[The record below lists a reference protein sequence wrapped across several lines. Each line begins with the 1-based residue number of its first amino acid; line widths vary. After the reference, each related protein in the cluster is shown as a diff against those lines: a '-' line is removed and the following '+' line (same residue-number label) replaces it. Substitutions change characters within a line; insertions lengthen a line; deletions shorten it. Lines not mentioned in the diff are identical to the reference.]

1 MKWLLATLISLSI
14 NGILLSILAELQVV
28 EKRILPPP
36 AHLAVHLIVKEAQVA
51 SAPPASEIIPLPVV
65 EKPAPPEPPVQ
76 VLTTPKAA
84 LRTVPPPAPKKPKP
98 EKPIKEKPVKKA
110 EPPIPEPPIPE
121 PPHQFKKAAPIPPS
135 VAKNPAP
142 PTAVKNPAQ
151 DSVPQATG
159 HEAAVT
165 KPSIA
170 SSGQSANPKP
180 IVRVE
185 PIYPRMA
192 KAQGIT
198 GSVVVEFTITATGEV
213 ENIQIIKADPED
225 VFEEAVEQALA
236 QWQFS
241 PQLEQGVA
249 VARRA
254 RQTIRFNLNNGN

>member
-1 MKWLLATLISLSI
+1 MKWLLAALTSLSI
-14 NGILLSILAELQVV
+14 NGILLALFAELRMV
-28 EKRILPPP
+28 EKKPLPPP
-36 AHLAVHLIVKEAQVA
+36 VHFAVNLIVKETQVA
-51 SAPPASEIIPLPVV
+51 SAPPASEIILPPVV
-65 EKPAPPEPPVQ
+65 EKSEPPVQ

-84 LRTVPPPAPKKPKP
+84 PRTVPPPAPKKPKP

-110 EPPIPEPPIPE
+110 EPPVPEPA
-121 PPHQFKKAAPIPPS
+121 HQFKKAAPIPPT

-142 PTAVKNPAQ
+142 APQTAVKNPIQGQGTA
-151 DSVPQATG
+151 PRATG
-159 HEAAVT
+159 HEAAAT
-165 KPSIA
+165 KPA
-170 SSGQSANPKP
+170 TGSGQNSTPKP
-180 IVRVE
+180 LVRVE

-198 GSVVVEFTITATGEV
+198 GSVVVEFTITTTGDV

-241 PQLEQGVA
+241 PQREQGVA

-254 RQTIRFNLNNGN
+254 RQTIRFDLKNNGN